1 MQASGLVFD
10 VTRNPWRLYLAD
22 PNYGSLGY
30 DRNHGWNILQD
41 RYLLCLLFEYAA
53 TLGLIDVAYTHPA
66 GARPDFSHIWGADD
80 LHYLSRY
87 DGLAYFRLTPL
98 GAYCLEM
105 TPDYEP
111 AAAARRTPVS
121 VLPSLLVR
129 TSAPLTTEERLVL
142 ETFANEEADGVWRL
156 ARDKTLTAIESG
168 HKAEDLRAFLA
179 ARDEQP
185 LPELVDGFL
194 RNAER
199 GAHALK
205 TSGTALLFE
214 CADEDVAARLVVDER
229 TSKLCLRA
237 GKKHLV
243 VRTKALTAF
252 RKAARELGFGMGRD

>member
-1 MQASGLVFD
+1 MEFG
-10 VTRNPWRLYLAD
+10 VTRNPWDLYIVD
-22 PNYGSLGY
+22 PNYGSLGHAGY
-30 DRNHGWNILQD
+30 HDWNILQD

-66 GARPDFSHIWGADD
+66 GARYDFADLWGTDEFA
-80 LHYLSRY
+80 YLSRY
-87 DGLAYFRLTPL
+87 DGLEYFRLTPL
-98 GAYCLEM
+98 GAYCLGLAR
-105 TPDYEP
+105 DYEP
-111 AAAARRTPVS
+111 AIATPCTPVT

-129 TSAPLTTEERLVL
+129 TNAPLTAEERLVL
-142 ETFANEEADGVWRL
+142 ETFANAEADGVWRL
-156 ARDKTLTAIESG
+156 ALDKTLMAIESG

-194 RNAER
+194 RNTER

-205 TSGTALLFE
+205 VNGTALLIE
-214 CADEDVAARLVVDER
+214 CADENVVARLAAAER

-243 VRTKALTAF
+243 VRSNRVTAF
-252 RKAARELGFGMGRD
+252 RKAARALGYGMPGD